1 MFTKLFIDSLATFL
15 HLTLKEK
22 SITRTRLKKII
33 EIDSK
38 NAYKSL
44 SEKFFITKNQIIW
57 AIKNEMAMTIEDVLA
72 RRTRCLFLDANETEK
87 ISPKV
92 AEIMAEYLEKDKK
105 WITLQLTKF
114 KQTLKNYKV

>member
-1 MFTKLFIDSLATFL
+1 MHVYGSDI
-15 HLTLKEK
+15 
-22 SITRTRLKKII
+22 KKII

-72 RRTRCLFLDANETEK
+72 RRTRCLFLDAKETEK
-87 ISPKV
+87 ISLKV

-105 WITLQLTKF
+105 WIKLQLTKF